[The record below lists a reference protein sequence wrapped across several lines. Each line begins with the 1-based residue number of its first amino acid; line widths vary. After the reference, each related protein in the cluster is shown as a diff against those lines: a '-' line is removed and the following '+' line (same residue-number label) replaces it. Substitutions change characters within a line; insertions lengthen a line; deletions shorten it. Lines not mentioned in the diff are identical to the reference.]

1 MDKAGFI
8 LVTIILKAWK
18 QLDKA
23 TGKVKATGESYA
35 YTNTVKETIETFGIK
50 ATKNVTLKGQPFGG
64 GNADDSHIVYNW
76 FDDDEYNHEDFVN
89 AYCDG
94 NFEDLEKGIKPQFYY
109 HPITNQFMTVAEY
122 DSMSDDISTADM
134 IREADERTQDSVP
147 M

>member
-1 MDKAGFI
+1 MDKKGFI

-23 TGKVKATGESYA
+23 TGKVKATGTSYA

-50 ATKNVTLKGQPFGG
+50 ATKNVTLKGESFGSS
-64 GNADDSHIVYNW
+64 NADDSHIVYNW
-76 FDDDEYNHEDFVN
+76 FDDDEYKHKDFVN

-94 NFEDLEKGIKPQFYY
+94 NFDKPQFYY
-109 HPITNQFMTVAEY
+109 HPITNAFLTVAEY
-122 DSMSDDISTADM
+122 NGTSDVDTPSDSPQPSATS
-134 IREADERTQDSVP
+134 P

>member
-50 ATKNVTLKGQPFGG
+50 ATRNVTLKGQAFGG
-64 GNADDSHIVYNW
+64 GNTDDSHIVYNW

-94 NFEDLEKGIKPQFYY
+94 NFDNPETGVKPQFYY
-109 HPITNQFMTVAEY
+109 HPITNEAMTVAEY
-122 DSMSDDISTADM
+122 NGTSDVDTPSDSLQPSAS
-134 IREADERTQDSVP
+134 SP

>member
-50 ATKNVTLKGQPFGG
+50 ATRNVTKAGDAFGS
-64 GNADDSHIVYNW
+64 NTDDSHIVYNW
-76 FDDDEYNHEDFVN
+76 FDDKEYNHEDFVN

-94 NFEDLEKGIKPQFYY
+94 NFEDLEKVIKPQFYY

-122 DSMSDDISTADM
+122 DSMDDSIGDDVS
-134 IREADERTQDSVP
+134 ADERTQDSVP